1 MENRKRMIK
10 TITAA
15 ELINGRTFDRTII
28 DIRPAEEYKKG
39 SMDAA
44 LNIPEDKLVEYL
56 ENPEEA
62 DMESG
67 TIGEG
72 KAWEEGVNVGK
83 LLAAIPKVSEALL
96 VIPFDISS
104 GLIAVTEPVKSF
116 FLARP

>member
-72 KAWEEGVNVGK
+72 KAWDEGIRETRACMWRNFWTMPD
-83 LLAAIPKVSEALL
+83 LTPEAWKADTA
-96 VIPFDISS
+96 PSC
-104 GLIAVTEPVKSF
+104 ACPC
-116 FLARP
+116 P

>member
-1 MENRKRMIK
+1 MIK

-67 TIGEG
+67 TIGDG
-72 KAWEEGVNVGK
+72 KAWEEAKGDVLKAKEG
-83 LLAAIPKVSEALL
+83 
-96 VIPFDISS
+96 ISRRS
-104 GLIAVTEPVKSF
+104 RRTSRYGYSATPEIRVFTLRSF
-116 FLARP
+116 